1 MPAAG
6 PAARLIE
13 RVEQRSEISGSVAHP
28 AMPGQTTLTLSK
40 RVQGGPALSRYFFGY
55 NFEADQGVRPERQGQ
70 GNIGSVSP
78 TRNQN
83 PTDPR
88 IVVARIEGV
97 PPPPEK
103 HLDPGR
109 EIHGC
114 IGWRKPDVTDVPC
127 AVAGRDIQ
135 AAAERKRQM
144 GVVAADPA
152 LLGVGLSGRAGR
164 ARVLVAERDMVVN
177 EVADRLHA
185 RPARPCR
192 AEQPPGLVRQAIG
205 FAVAA
210 PEQKQQ
216 SLYGQ

>member
-6 PAARLIE
+6 PTARLIE

-70 GNIGSVSP
+70 GNIGSISP
-78 TRNQN
+78 ARNQN
-83 PTDPR
+83 PTNPR
-88 IVVARIEGV
+88 IVVARVKGV

-103 HLDPGR
+103 HLDPGC
-109 EIHGC
+109 EIHRG
-114 IGWRKPDVTDVPC
+114 IRRRKPDVTDVAR

-135 AAAERKRQM
+135 AAAKRKRQM

-152 LLGVGLSGRAGR
+152 LSGVGLSGRAGR
-164 ARVLVAERDMVVN
+164 TGVLVAERDMVWTKSQIACTRAQPGG
-177 EVADRLHA
+177 VA
-185 RPARPCR
+185 PNS
-192 AEQPPGLVRQAIG
+192 RQA
-205 FAVAA
+205 
-210 PEQKQQ
+210 
-216 SLYGQ
+216 S